1 MVQRKLAIELNPRP
15 KYDQM
20 RRQTLGLRY
29 KKGFSPFQLSFATSF
44 NFCDVYSNSWKPTEE
59 DITFEINKVR
69 LLSIGQPKRFT
80 LVFGKSVEA
89 FWTRIKHNTF
99 FRVVFCY
106 VLWFWLFALNTIY
119 LTNKE
124 LKIHYRDSAWINLVM
139 IILKW
144 HV

>member
-1 MVQRKLAIELNPRP
+1 MN
-15 KYDQM
+15 
-20 RRQTLGLRY
+20 
-29 KKGFSPFQLSFATSF
+29 KKGSLDESSRWYKENWQLSWIHVPNMIKWDVKHLVYGTK
-44 NFCDVYSNSWKPTEE
+44 FCDVYSNSWKPTEE

-69 LLSIGQPKRFT
+69 LLSIGQPMRFT

-89 FWTRIKHNTF
+89 SWTRIKHNTF

-106 VLWFWLFALNTIY
+106 VLCFWLFALNTIY